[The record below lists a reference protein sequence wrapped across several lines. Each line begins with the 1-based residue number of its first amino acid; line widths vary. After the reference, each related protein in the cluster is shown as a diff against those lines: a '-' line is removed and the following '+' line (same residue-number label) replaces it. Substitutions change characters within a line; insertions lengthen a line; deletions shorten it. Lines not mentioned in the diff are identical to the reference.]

1 MKTIG
6 VIGIGMIGGT
16 LARLLAANGYE
27 VVVAN
32 SGDPAALAE
41 EFADLPGIEPVWARA
56 AATDTDLTIVSV
68 PYVAIPR
75 LARTVFAGTTGH
87 AVLDTGNYSAQ
98 RDVAL
103 PGFDTDT
110 VDSVWVAQQLG
121 RPVYKAFNT
130 IHAFL
135 LERAG
140 RPAGAPDRIALPVA
154 GPAGIEKQQVLDLV
168 DAVGFDPVD
177 AGELETSWRQ
187 HMGTP
192 VFLAELD
199 PAGVR
204 TALDRAEP
212 QRPDFIL
219 DPDRIAAQHDL
230 ARRWHP
236 SERLRAAMN
245 HTYGIDV

>member
-1 MKTIG
+1 
-6 VIGIGMIGGT
+6 MIGGT

-32 SGDPAALAE
+32 SGDPAALTE
-41 EFADLPGIEPVWARA
+41 EFADLPGIEPVWARV

-68 PYVAIPR
+68 PYAAVPR
-75 LARTVFAGTTGH
+75 LARTVFADTAGP
-87 AVLDTGNYSAQ
+87 AVLDTGNYFPQ
-98 RDVAL
+98 RDLAL

-110 VDSVWVAQQLG
+110 VDSVWVAHQLG
-121 RPVYKAFNT
+121 RTVYKAFNT

-135 LERAG
+135 LEQAG

-154 GPAGIEKQQVLDLV
+154 GPVGAEKRGVLDLV

-187 HMGTP
+187 HMDTP
-192 VFLAELD
+192 VFLAELE

-204 TALDRAEP
+204 AALDRAEP
-212 QRPDFIL
+212 QRPDFII
-219 DPDRIAAQHDL
+219 DPARVAAQDDL

-236 SERLRAAMN
+236 SERLRAGMMRA
-245 HTYGIDV
+245 YGIAL